1 MTAVTSQDH
10 LIRSNP
16 DWSNAMNLMS
26 AELARVRQQEFLEQA
41 EQDRRVRAMRRVVVA
56 RRAQRRA
63 EQAAHR
69 ARLAL
74 ASV

>member
-1 MTAVTSQDH
+1 
-10 LIRSNP
+10 
-16 DWSNAMNLMS
+16 MNLMS
-26 AELARVRQQEFLEQA
+26 VELARLRQQEFVDQA
-41 EQDRRVRAMRRVVVA
+41 ELDRRANALYRVVVA

-74 ASV
+74 ASA